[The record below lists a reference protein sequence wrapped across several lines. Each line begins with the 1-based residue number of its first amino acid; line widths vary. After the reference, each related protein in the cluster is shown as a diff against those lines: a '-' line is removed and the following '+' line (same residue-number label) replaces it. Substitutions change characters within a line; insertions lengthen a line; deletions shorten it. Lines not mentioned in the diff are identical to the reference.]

1 MQGVDLKGIIKSK
14 GGGNMDGHPASAAL
28 VALAAVGKELEAK
41 EGDEEL
47 AKAALSCLAD
57 LDKALGDVP
66 KDALSDLL
74 VVLGQGVGGSTQL
87 GAVEYLCGTARAAG
101 PDVPLLMAAITQLHA
116 FVKEDPNKTRFRRAA
131 GPMLMKM
138 IATDH
143 RSNAAVLELVAELG
157 ATTTW
162 KHEDNKID
170 FMTAGMEKVYY
181 QALIDHRNEKGA
193 LYAVC
198 NAMNGLAR
206 ADDER
211 AAASQAFQNARAM
224 AKLGSHEALVEA
236 LKVHKDEDHALAGAL
251 CATLKVGGSPLP
263 LANATAHRELEVTS
277 RIHDVQLS

>member
-170 FMTAGMEKVYY
+170 FMTAGMEK
-181 QALIDHRNEKGA
+181 
-193 LYAVC
+193 
-198 NAMNGLAR
+198 
-206 ADDER
+206 
-211 AAASQAFQNARAM
+211 
-224 AKLGSHEALVEA
+224 
-236 LKVHKDEDHALAGAL
+236 
-251 CATLKVGGSPLP
+251 
-263 LANATAHRELEVTS
+263 
-277 RIHDVQLS
+277 